1 MFKLDN
7 LFVKQEIY
15 MEGLDL
21 SVGAYPSIKI
31 KLTPQEE
38 QNKIKEII
46 NLNKKMKALNVD
58 ECNCFFMGDT
68 TMSEHDHIC
77 EYHDVKIQISILR
90 KEVDIYGLKEFK
102 EKQSQKM
109 EKFKEDHGKFA
120 KSYLRKISIP
130 LFIFFISLITYI
142 LKYYKFI

>member
-46 NLNKKMKALNVD
+46 NLNKKMKVLNVD
-58 ECNCFFMGDT
+58 ECNCFFMCDT
-68 TMSEHDHIC
+68 TVSEHDHIC
-77 EYHDVKIQISILR
+77 EYHDVKMQISILR
-90 KEVDIYGLKEFK
+90 KEVDVYGLKEFK

-109 EKFKEDHGKFA
+109 EKFKEEHEKFA
-120 KSYLRKISIP
+120 NNYFRKLSIP
-130 LFIFFISLITYI
+130 LFVFFISLIAYI
-142 LKYYKFI
+142 LKYYKLI